1 LLVAAGFI
9 LILTMMLLSLPIL
22 YCVDMSKGR
31 VDAEAYQDGPGDG
44 GGVAQAVSGVED
56 EED

>member
-1 LLVAAGFI
+1 
-9 LILTMMLLSLPIL
+9 MMLLSLPIL

-31 VDAEAYQDGPGDG
+31 ADAERYQDGLG
-44 GGVAQAVSGVED
+44 GGALAGASDGVED